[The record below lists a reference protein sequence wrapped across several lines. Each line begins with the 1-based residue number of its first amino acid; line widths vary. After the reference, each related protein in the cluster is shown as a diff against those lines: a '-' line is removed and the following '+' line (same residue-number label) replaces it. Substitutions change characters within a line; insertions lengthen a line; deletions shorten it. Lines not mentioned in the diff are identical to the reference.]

1 MVLAARRGDRKAQAA
16 TLKKFERAAC
26 AVTMK
31 FRGGAFDTDD
41 LHQEALLAVLDAIRN
56 YDPDRGPMLHAV
68 HWAART
74 RMGVLTKQARGVK
87 KLVLDEA
94 ALAGYEQVPD
104 ELEPQPLEVCMRAQ
118 LSGVVRT
125 RLQPVL
131 ERLSSRERQVFDER
145 IVAGKSLPAVAV
157 ERGVSKQN
165 IHQIEGRV
173 RAKLAAALRGLRLA

>member
-31 FRGGAFDTDD
+31 FRGGAFDAED
-41 LHQEALLAVLDAIRN
+41 LHQEALLAVLDAIRE

-104 ELEPQPLEVCMRAQ
+104 ESVPQPLEVCIRAQ

-131 ERLSSRERQVFDER
+131 ERLSAKERQVFDER
-145 IVAGKSLPAVAV
+145 IVAGRKLSAIAA
-157 ERGVSKQN
+157 ERGVSKQCVSVME
-165 IHQIEGRV
+165 IRV
-173 RAKLAAALRGLRLA
+173 RGKIRSALDDVLG